1 VTDPIATDPIVTDPG
16 VTDPVVTALERRA
29 LDAVDMDAL
38 LDDLAGLVPF
48 RSDGGNETPV
58 QEHMAGLMAD
68 LGLDVD
74 VWEIDLD
81 RLRAHPACT
90 TEIDRERA
98 VGVVGRTVGAGRPGP
113 TAPTGAPG
121 RTLVLNGHVD
131 VVPAGDLELW
141 TVPPWEATV
150 RDGRVY
156 GRGSVDMKGGLCC
169 ALAALRALRDAGTR
183 PGGTVLLQSVI
194 GEEDGGLGTLASIE
208 RGHTGDAAIVLEPT
222 ELMVAPAQAGAMN
235 FRLTVP
241 GRAAH
246 GALRTEGVSPLDR
259 FLPLYAAMRAFEA
272 ERNRD
277 VVDPL
282 FADYD
287 VPFAL
292 CIGTLRSG
300 IWASTVAESLTCEGR
315 LGVAV
320 GEDPAEVRR
329 AFAAVIDD
337 AASADPWL
345 RDQPP
350 VLEWWGGQFHP
361 AAIPADHPIAT
372 TVAAAHREACG
383 RTAVVRGM
391 PYGADMRLL
400 VNQGRT
406 PTVLY
411 GPGDV
416 RRAHA
421 PDEFVPIAELE
432 TATRT
437 LVLTILRYLD
447 AR

>member
-1 VTDPIATDPIVTDPG
+1 VTG
-16 VTDPVVTALERRA
+16 LERRA

-38 LDDLAGLVPF
+38 LADLAVLIPF

-58 QEHMAGLMAD
+58 QDHVAGLMAGLD
-68 LGLDVD
+68 LDVD
-74 VWEIDLD
+74 RWEIDLN
-81 RLRAHPACT
+81 RLREHPACT
-90 TEIDRERA
+90 TEIDRDRA
-98 VGVVGRTVGAGRPGP
+98 VGVVGRAGGDGG
-113 TAPTGAPG
+113 TGGHG

-131 VVPAGDLELW
+131 VVPAGDLDLW

-169 ALAALRALRDAGTR
+169 ALAALRAVREAGIR
-183 PGGTVLLQSVI
+183 LQGAVLLQSVI
-194 GEEDGGLGTLASIE
+194 GEEDGGLGTLAAIE

-259 FLPLYAAMRAFEA
+259 FLPLYTAMREFEA

-277 VVDPL
+277 VADPL

-287 VPFAL
+287 IPFSL

-320 GEDPAEVRR
+320 GEEPAAARQ
-329 AFAAVIDD
+329 ALAAVIDHT
-337 AASADPWL
+337 ARADPWL
-345 RDQPP
+345 RDHPP
-350 VLEWWGGQFHP
+350 VLEWWGGQFDP
-361 AAIPADHPIAT
+361 AAIPADHAIVT
-372 TVAAAHREACG
+372 TVATAHREACG
-383 RTAVVRGM
+383 RAAVVRGM

-406 PTVLY
+406 PTVIY

-421 PDEFVPIAELE
+421 PDEFVPISDLE

-447 AR
+447 GH